1 MSDALLLT
9 RPRYCILL
17 PFRTN
22 KQRKDVQCPSPYT
35 STPLHGSAT
44 CSASESVSIIIGSG
58 SVHVSQALGRSRDYP
73 RIGNPREKGICF
85 GLHRADFYL
94 RPTRSILR
102 VCDTVQALWSRWE
115 ACGNT
120 QSSSTL
126 LHWAHRADTRSNKK
140 RIVKRVS
147 RSLRTNP
154 LYTYPRNLH
163 SQLIA
168 SDESMFGLAI

>member
-1 MSDALLLT
+1 MPFSLHVHATASCYLFARTNSERMSIALLLT
-9 RPRYCILL
+9 RPRHCMAQLRARLL
-17 PFRTN
+17 HLY
-22 KQRKDVQCPSPYT
+22 QSLSALVAYMCRK
-35 STPLHGSAT
+35 
-44 CSASESVSIIIGSG
+44 
-58 SVHVSQALGRSRDYP
+58 RWSRDYP